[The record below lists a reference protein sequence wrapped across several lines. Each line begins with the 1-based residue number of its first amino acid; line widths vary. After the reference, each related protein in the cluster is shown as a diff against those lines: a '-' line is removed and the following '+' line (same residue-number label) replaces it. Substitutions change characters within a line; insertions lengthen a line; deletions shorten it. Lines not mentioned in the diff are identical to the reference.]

1 MLLRAAEKRVK
12 FLNKFEEKSIP
23 EQEFKAECPILS
35 LENKLHM
42 DFRFGCQWIKL
53 FQYVSIHRWIDQKS

>member
-42 DFRFGCQWIKL
+42 DFRFGCQ
-53 FQYVSIHRWIDQKS
+53 